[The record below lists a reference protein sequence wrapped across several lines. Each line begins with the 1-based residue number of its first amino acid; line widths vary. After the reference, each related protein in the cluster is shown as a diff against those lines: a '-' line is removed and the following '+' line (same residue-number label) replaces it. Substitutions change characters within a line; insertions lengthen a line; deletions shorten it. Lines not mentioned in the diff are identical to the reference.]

1 MNRWA
6 ALQETGSIGVSRAW
20 HLKSDN
26 HSAKAEQ
33 VNIMSETKPPSPRP
47 RLSQAG
53 LSPVHQLEVY
63 DQFGKPKQV
72 VIPGEAPLTI
82 KVDGREVVTLMT
94 LGTNPEE
101 LALGYLHNQRF
112 LENIEDIASVEVVW
126 ERETVNITT
135 RQGHGIPDLEEKTS
149 RVTVTS
155 GCGQGTIFSCTV
167 DKLYE
172 LKLPRV
178 QLRQSTIYQIMK
190 AVAPHN
196 PVYRQS
202 GTVHGCCLCQ
212 GGRVLMSVEDVG
224 RHNAADSIAGRM
236 WLDGIKG
243 EDKVLFTTGRMT
255 SEIMMKTAFMGIPVL
270 ISRSGVTQM
279 SLELARDMGMVV
291 VGRAKSS
298 RFVVYNGAD
307 QVVFD
312 AIPDSGKA
320 EE

>member
-1 MNRWA
+1 MN
-6 ALQETGSIGVSRAW
+6 TSKI
-20 HLKSDN
+20 
-26 HSAKAEQ
+26 
-33 VNIMSETKPPSPRP
+33 PPAQPK
-47 RLSQAG
+47 LSHAG
-53 LSPVHQLEVY
+53 LSPVHELEAY
-63 DQFGKPKQV
+63 DQSGKPKQV
-72 VIPGEAPLTI
+72 LIPGEAPLTI

-112 LENIEDIASVEVVW
+112 LEKIEDIDSVEVNW
-126 ERETVNITT
+126 ERETVNVTT
-135 RQGHGIPDLEEKTS
+135 LQGEGIPDLEEKTS

-172 LKLPRV
+172 QKLPRV
-178 QLRQSTIYQIMK
+178 EVRQSAIYRLLK

-212 GGRVLMSVEDVG
+212 EGRVLMSVEDVG
-224 RHNAADSIAGRM
+224 RHNAADAIAGRM

-291 VGRAKSS
+291 IGRAKAS
-298 RFVVYNGAD
+298 RFLVYNGSD
-307 QVVFD
+307 QVIFD
-312 AIPDSGKA
+312 AIPSEGKA
-320 EE
+320 KK